1 MSDGRLGSLH
11 QGGGP
16 VFWPV
21 VLGSWMTLVIVASF
35 LYIPAIPGFG
45 ATGETAR
52 LIVYHVPAAWVAVL
66 AYFMAMVNAVGYL
79 RTSDLGRDRRAQAH
93 AELGTVF
100 CILATLSGAIWSRA
114 AWGAFWNWDPRQTS
128 IVILLMI
135 YAAYFALRGAI
146 SDDERRARL
155 SAVYAILAALSVPFL
170 VFVVPRLYPSLH
182 PDLEWGRERV
192 SVMSPPVLVVFLA
205 ALVGFTG
212 LYLWMYR
219 IQVRWLDWLHRKN
232 IREGV

>member
-1 MSDGRLGSLH
+1 MSDGRLRGWPGRDRS
-11 QGGGP
+11 
-16 VFWPV
+16 VFWRV
-21 VLGSWMTLVIVASF
+21 ALGVWMTLVVIASF

-52 LIVYHVPAAWVAVL
+52 LIVYHVPVAWVAVL
-66 AYFMAMVNAVGYL
+66 AYFMAMVNGVGYL
-79 RTSDLGRDRRAQAH
+79 RTSDLGHDRRAQAH
-93 AELGTVF
+93 AELGTSF

-128 IVILLMI
+128 ITILLMV

-146 SDDERRARL
+146 ADHERRARL

-170 VFVVPRLYPSLH
+170 VFVIPRLYPSLH

-212 LYLWMYR
+212 LYVWMYR
-219 IQVRWLDWLHRKN
+219 IQVRLLNWLHRKST
-232 IREGV
+232 REGV